1 MNRQQLGDLGWQR
14 IFMSSRAIW
23 WAGVSVPS
31 PATFSQGAAIV
42 IETEAPKL
50 ATSLVFGISHLR
62 RRRLSP
68 AAALI
73 TLRERRGF
81 SFNEKARR
89 HWLPMLLLQ
98 KWNLP
103 RKWEET
109 LQHTYQNFI
118 FGQPRRRW
126 WHIVWKSLKMSHLI
140 FGFFHQFL
148 KLACLVTLFDRKL

>member
-1 MNRQQLGDLGWQR
+1 M
-14 IFMSSRAIW
+14 
-23 WAGVSVPS
+23 PS

-62 RRRLSP
+62 HSLSP

-89 HWLPMLLLQ
+89 LPMLLLLQ
-98 KWNLP
+98 K
-103 RKWEET
+103 
-109 LQHTYQNFI
+109 
-118 FGQPRRRW
+118 
-126 WHIVWKSLKMSHLI
+126 
-140 FGFFHQFL
+140 
-148 KLACLVTLFDRKL
+148 

>member
-1 MNRQQLGDLGWQR
+1 M
-14 IFMSSRAIW
+14 
-23 WAGVSVPS
+23 PS

-62 RRRLSP
+62 HSLSP

-81 SFNEKARR
+81 SFNEKAPR

-98 KWNLP
+98 K
-103 RKWEET
+103 
-109 LQHTYQNFI
+109 
-118 FGQPRRRW
+118 
-126 WHIVWKSLKMSHLI
+126 
-140 FGFFHQFL
+140 
-148 KLACLVTLFDRKL
+148 

>member
-1 MNRQQLGDLGWQR
+1 M
-14 IFMSSRAIW
+14 
-23 WAGVSVPS
+23 SVPS

-89 HWLPMLLLQ
+89 LPMLLLLQ
-98 KWNLP
+98 K
-103 RKWEET
+103 
-109 LQHTYQNFI
+109 
-118 FGQPRRRW
+118 
-126 WHIVWKSLKMSHLI
+126 
-140 FGFFHQFL
+140 
-148 KLACLVTLFDRKL
+148 